1 MGITSALVCLTLF
14 VAVAAVC
21 GCISGLLLA
30 LSGAVVVRVVNS
42 WVLTRAPRVS
52 LRGRT
57 VLITGCDSG
66 FGFELARR
74 LDGMGVRVLAGCLQP
89 DGEGARELASKSS
102 DRLRVLPF
110 DVTSDEQ
117 VQEAHAAV
125 TRMGRQADLWAVVN
139 NAGITHLGEVEMCNM
154 NTYQR
159 VANVNLWGT
168 IRTTMAF
175 LPLVKASKGRIVNMS
190 SISAHLHTSFNSAYC
205 VTKSGVDAFSNC
217 LRVEMKKWD
226 VKVVLI
232 EPGTFISHTN
242 IMQNQ
247 DTKSIYRSL
256 TESQKTQFTME
267 YIDTYMKASQSFRKI
282 ECKNPGLVIDAIVEA
297 LTAVKPDTCYLVCS
311 FIERAILFLLRNLPT
326 AWTDIIFTSTFNERK
341 RRSILARNCM
351 LKSEGG
357 LSTESEHQGIGSTS

>member
-1 MGITSALVCLTLF
+1 MLSLPLIFLSSLH
-14 VAVAAVC
+14 
-21 GCISGLLLA
+21 CISPTSLSLISHLSPWLSVFPLLPEFPPWPFNINGDLDIRPPSPTHDQA
-30 LSGAVVVRVVNS
+30 TPTRVVNI
-42 WVLTRAPRVS
+42 VQTTPVTGITEEGLHPS
-52 LRGRT
+52 LH
-57 VLITGCDSG
+57 
-66 FGFELARR
+66 
-74 LDGMGVRVLAGCLQP
+74 LQRNVHH
-89 DGEGARELASKSS
+89 DYY
-102 DRLRVLPF
+102 
-110 DVTSDEQ
+110 
-117 VQEAHAAV
+117 
-125 TRMGRQADLWAVVN
+125 MDLWAVVN

-256 TESQKTQFTME
+256 TESQKTQFTTE

-297 LTAVKPDTCYLVCS
+297 LTASKPDTCYLVCS
-311 FIERAILFLLRNLPT
+311 FIERVIVFLLRNLPT
-326 AWTDIIFTSTFNERK
+326 AWTDIIFTSTLNERK

-351 LKSEGG
+351 LKSEGA
-357 LSTESEHQGIGSTS
+357 LSTASKH

>member
-139 NAGITHLGEVEMCNM
+139 NAGIAQMGEVEMSNM
-154 NTYQR
+154 NSYQR
-159 VANVNLWGT
+159 VADVNLWGT
-168 IRTTMAF
+168 IRTTLAF
-175 LPLVKASKGRIVNMS
+175 LPLIKASKGRIVNIS
-190 SISAHLHTSFNSAYC
+190 SISARLPSAFASSYC
-205 VTKSGVDAFSNC
+205 ITKSGVEMFSSC
-217 LRVEMKKWD
+217 LRLEMQKWD
-226 VKVVLI
+226 VKVIFI
-232 EPGTFISHTN
+232 EPGSFLGQTKIL
-242 IMQNQ
+242 QNM
-247 DTKSIYRSL
+247 DSKSIHNNL
-256 TESQKTQFTME
+256 TECQKAQFTLE
-267 YIDTYMKASQSFRKI
+267 YIDTYWAAARDIGAF
-282 ECKNPGLVIDAIVEA
+282 KNRDTGLVIDAIVEA
-297 LTAVKPDTCYLVCS
+297 LTTNNPSACYLVCS
-311 FIERAILFLLRNLPT
+311 FVERAILFLVGILPT
-326 AWTDIIFTSTFNERK
+326 TWTDYMNTSSSYEKK
-341 RRSILARNCM
+341 RRSILAHHAARSSSM
-351 LKSEGG
+351 
-357 LSTESEHQGIGSTS
+357 

>member
-1 MGITSALVCLTLF
+1 MGITSALVCLSIF
-14 VAVAAVC
+14 AAAAAVC

-30 LSGAVVVRVVNS
+30 LSAAAVALVVNS
-42 WVLTRAPRVS
+42 SVLTRAPRVL
-52 LRGRT
+52 LRGRA

-117 VQEAHAAV
+117 VQEARAAV

-154 NTYQR
+154 NSYQR
-159 VANVNLWGT
+159 AANVNLWGT

-190 SISAHLHTSFNSAYC
+190 SISAHLHTPFNSAYC
-205 VTKSGVDAFSNC
+205 VSKSGVDAFSNC

-297 LTAVKPDTCYLVCS
+297 LTAGEPDTCYMVCS
-311 FIERAILFLLRNLPT
+311 FIEKAIVFLLMNLPT
-326 AWTDIIFTSTFNERK
+326 AWTDIIFTSTLNESK
-341 RRSILARNCM
+341 RRSILARNSM
-351 LKSEGG
+351 LKSEGKG
-357 LSTESEHQGIGSTS
+357 KRHRKHQVI